1 MPKPV
6 IEKGKGGREWVRI
19 DGEKFR
25 EAIDGAGAN
34 PGSLARVLGC
44 GHDITNAIARGKIS
58 RPLLL
63 LVCTFANI
71 DEESFVIMEEQQQ
84 QMELKPAAPPEEIV
98 IAPEISDGQ
107 WKRLSLIIENA
118 VKKAIT
124 ETRQ

>member
-1 MPKPV
+1 MQNAI

-25 EAIDGAGAN
+25 EAISGAGAS
-34 PGSLARVLGC
+34 PGSLARALGC

-71 DEESFVIMEEQQQ
+71 NTESFVITEEPE
-84 QMELKPAAPPEEIV
+84 QMELRPAAPPEEIV